1 MLLGTLGASLLEN
14 LLTGQGRGTII
25 ADEGRTKAV
34 QDFLVSPHPLPNFE
48 IQKCYQTEPKF
59 HGVYSRNNL
68 PQVKDGT
75 YIINLD
81 E

>member
-1 MLLGTLGASLLEN
+1 M
-14 LLTGQGRGTII
+14 
-25 ADEGRTKAV
+25 
-34 QDFLVSPHPLPNFE
+34 SPHPLPNFE